1 MRKEYQ
7 IPEMEI
13 IVFSYESDVIT
24 SSNETPFVPFND
36 GGWTEGASSDQ

>member
-13 IVFSYESDVIT
+13 IVFSYKSDVIT
-24 SSNETPFVPFND
+24 SSNETPFVPFSD
-36 GGWTEGASSDQ
+36 EWTGEASSGQ